1 MNLVIAVVQNDMEV
15 PAGTYAEHL
24 EKRGVPFSLLKPCEG
39 DELPPAAGFR
49 AIIVLGG
56 AMGVHDTAEHPF
68 LDGVK
73 RFIREAV
80 EAHVPLLGICLGGQL
95 LADVLGA
102 RVTSGACGEKGSL
115 TVSLTPEG
123 ERDPLFAGVCRTFAT
138 FQWHNDTFAIP
149 RGGVL
154 LASSPV
160 CTAQAFRAGE
170 TAYGLQFHPE
180 VTAAIVDTWARW
192 TPETAPEAGLFLAA
206 FARAAEAYRA
216 ASERILANFLGIAGI
231 PCPKNEGVA

>member
-1 MNLVIAVVQNDMEV
+1 MIAVVQNDLEV
-15 PAGTYAEHL
+15 PPGTYAVYL
-24 EKRGVPFSLLKPCEG
+24 EERGVPFRLLKPCAG
-39 DELPPAAGFR
+39 DELPPAADFR
-49 AIIVLGG
+49 AAIVLGG
-56 AMGVHDTAEHPF
+56 AMGVHDTAKYPF

-73 RFIREAV
+73 RFTREAV
-80 EAHVPLLGICLGGQL
+80 AAHVPLLGICLGGQL

-102 RVTSGACGEKGSL
+102 PVTSGACGEKGSL

-123 ERDPLFAGVCRTFAT
+123 ARDPLFAGVCRTFAT

-160 CTAQAFRAGE
+160 CSAQAFRVGE

-192 TPETAPEAGLFLAA
+192 TPETAPEVDLFLAA
-206 FARAAEAYRA
+206 FTGVAEAYRA
-216 ASERILANFLGIAGI
+216 ASERILANFLEIAGI